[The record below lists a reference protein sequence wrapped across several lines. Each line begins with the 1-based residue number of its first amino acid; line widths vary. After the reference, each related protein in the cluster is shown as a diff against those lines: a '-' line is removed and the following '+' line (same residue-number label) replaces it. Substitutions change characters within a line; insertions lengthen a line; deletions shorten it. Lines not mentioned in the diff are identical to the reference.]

1 MKKVVGAL
9 VVVTIVLTGTIAWK
23 IRAQEEAES
32 GPPEGSGVIEGEAV
46 DVSSRLSARIAEIL
60 VGEGQSVEAG
70 DVILVL
76 DCDEQQAR
84 LAEAE
89 ARLAATR
96 AQATGAGAQATAAV
110 NQSQAAR
117 ATINA
122 SGASIA
128 ALDAQMAIAEREAE
142 RIEAMGDH
150 ASLSQRDRARST
162 ATRLEAEARAAR
174 ASRAATTRQARAAR
188 ASASAAEAQAE
199 SATQQILAMEAV
211 VQSAGL
217 LVEECNIRAPRAG
230 TVERVYYE
238 RGELVMPGAV
248 VARIVDPAF
257 VRATFYLPNRDVDEA
272 AVGAS
277 ARVEADAY
285 PDRAFEA
292 TVRRVGLEAEFTPR
306 NIQTRTDRD
315 RLVFPVEVR
324 IPNEDGLLR
333 SGMPVTVTLGGR
345 S

>member
-9 VVVTIVLTGTIAWK
+9 VVVTLLLTGTIAWK
-23 IRAQEEAES
+23 IHAQEEAES
-32 GPPEGSGVIEGEAV
+32 GPPQGSGVIEGEAV
-46 DVSSRLSARIAEIL
+46 DVSSRLSERIAEIE
-60 VGEGQSVEAG
+60 VGEGDTIDAG
-70 DVILVL
+70 EIVLVL
-76 DCDEQQAR
+76 ECDEPRAH

-96 AQATGAGAQATAAV
+96 AQATGAGAHATAAV
-110 NQSQAAR
+110 SQSRAAR
-117 ATINA
+117 ASITA

-128 ALDAQMAIAEREAE
+128 ALEAQMAIAEREAE
-142 RIEAMGDH
+142 RIEAMGEH
-150 ASLSQRDRARST
+150 ASVSQRDRARSA

-174 ASRAATTRQARAAR
+174 ASRSAAARQAGAAR
-188 ASASAAEAQAE
+188 ANASAAEAQAE

-211 VQSAGL
+211 VQAARVA
-217 LVEECNIRAPRAG
+217 VEECNIRAPRAG

-238 RGELVMPGAV
+238 RGELVMPGSV

-285 PDRAFEA
+285 PDRSFEA

-324 IPNEDGLLR
+324 IPNDDGLLR
-333 SGMPVTVTLGGR
+333 SGMPVTVTLGDR